1 VPMASAMKR
10 SIRLH
15 SCAVSNLS
23 IVRHCDSGAD
33 ASPPTGGTIRYQ
45 PDRASAATL
54 QVFIV
59 CYLVEAARKPEASP
73 MPSLHSYARQ

>member
-1 VPMASAMKR
+1 MKR

-15 SCAVSNLS
+15 SCAVSKLS

-33 ASPPTGGTIRYQ
+33 ASPPTSGTIRYQ
-45 PDRASAATL
+45 PSRASAAAW

-59 CYLVEAARKPEASP
+59 CHLAEAATKPEASS